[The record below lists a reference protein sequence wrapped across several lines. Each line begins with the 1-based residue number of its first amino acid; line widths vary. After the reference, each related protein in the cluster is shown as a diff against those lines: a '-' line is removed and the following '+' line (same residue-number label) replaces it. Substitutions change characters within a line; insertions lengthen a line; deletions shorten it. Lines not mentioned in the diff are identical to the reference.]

1 VVVEQI
7 LTDDKAIGRLEN
19 KLRGALSLNGKM
31 VDKLDDVVDGAVYD
45 LVGGLYTATKTNATR
60 AQVDSKLVEIECSM
74 AVRDAMYPKG
84 TAHMHLNY
92 KLKGGGEDKAEY
104 DSIVHGNEND
114 PMACVLETAYSPQPD
129 KVDKLLAKIELLKES
144 ARSPLSHFHKTTT
157 FIPVLGGRFWSKET
171 TAKCK
176 ANNIWRVKPSGTSY
190 QLRRTFSTSALKV
203 MTFLLK

>member
-1 VVVEQI
+1 MEQI
-7 LTDDKAIGRLEN
+7 LTDDEAIGRLEN

-45 LVGGLYTATKTNATR
+45 LVGGLYTATRTNATR

-74 AVRDAMYPKG
+74 AVRDAMYEKG

-92 KLKGGGEDKAEY
+92 KEKNEVGKDKLEC

-114 PMACVLETAYSPQPD
+114 PIAYVVETAYSPQPD

-157 FIPVLGGRFWSKET
+157 FIPVLGGRSWSKET

-176 ANNIWRVKPSGTSY
+176 DNNIWRVKPSGTSY
-190 QLRRTFSTSALKV
+190 QLRRTFSTSAVKV
-203 MTFLLK
+203 MIFLLK

>member
-1 VVVEQI
+1 MEQI

-45 LVGGLYTATKTNATR
+45 LIGGLYTATKTSATR

-74 AVRDAMYPKG
+74 AVRDAMYKKG

-92 KLKGGGEDKAEY
+92 KGKDAEGKDKFEC

-114 PMACVLETAYSPQPD
+114 PMAYVLETAYSPQPD
-129 KVDKLLAKIELLKES
+129 KVDKLLVKIELLKES
-144 ARSPLSHFHKTTT
+144 ARSPLSHFHETTT
-157 FIPVLGGRFWSKET
+157 FIPVLGGRLWSKET
-171 TAKCK
+171 TDKCK

-190 QLRRTFSTSALKV
+190 QLRRTLSTSAVKV